1 MPLKQARFPRP
12 TMKAAREGRRK
23 ECFAMPR
30 KNRSTALILVLALLA
45 CLAGQAAMAAPAA
58 PSQATAEAAAG
69 NVLNTVLSWLTAK
82 WPGLGRLLAASA
94 GQLPRQ
100 WEKSGSSQDPNGG
113 SSNVRIG
120 SQLGQP

>member
-1 MPLKQARFPRP
+1 
-12 TMKAAREGRRK
+12 
-23 ECFAMPR
+23 MPR

-58 PSQATAEAAAG
+58 PRQATAEAAAG
-69 NVLNTVLSWLTAK
+69 NMMNVVLSWLTAR
-82 WPGLGRLLAASA
+82 WPGLGRLMAAQA

-100 WEKSGSSQDPNGG
+100 QEKSGSSQDPNGG

-120 SQLGQP
+120 CQLGQP